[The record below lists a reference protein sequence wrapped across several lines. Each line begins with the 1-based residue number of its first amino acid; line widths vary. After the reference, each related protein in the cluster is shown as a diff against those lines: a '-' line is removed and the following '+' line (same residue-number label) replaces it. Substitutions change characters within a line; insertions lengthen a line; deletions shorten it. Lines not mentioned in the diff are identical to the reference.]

1 MVRTVLILILIA
13 CIAECSTIK
22 NSNNIVVAD
31 QDSTNQL
38 QPTKVRSE
46 LDSENDIETEEELE
60 AKKSLQEILFKLS
73 KVLNSLEQQAE
84 DIRIRGSKEQQSHIV
99 SYCQFLF

>member
-1 MVRTVLILILIA
+1 M
-13 CIAECSTIK
+13 
-22 NSNNIVVAD
+22 VAD

-46 LDSENDIETEEELE
+46 LDSENDIELKTKEELE
-60 AKKSLQEILFKLS
+60 AEKSLQEILTKLY

-84 DIRIRGSKEQQSHIV
+84 DIRIRGSKEQQFHVV
-99 SYCQFLF
+99 SYCQFLY

>member
-1 MVRTVLILILIA
+1 MVV
-13 CIAECSTIK
+13 
-22 NSNNIVVAD
+22 D

-46 LDSENDIETEEELE
+46 LDSENHIELTKEERE
-60 AKKSLQEILFKLS
+60 ANNKEIITKLY

-84 DIRIRGSKEQQSHIV
+84 DIRIRGSKEQQFHVV
-99 SYCQFLF
+99 SYCQFLY